1 MASWVPSELLNHLW
15 QSTLFVALVW
25 LATLALRR
33 NRARVRYWLWMVA
46 SIKFLVPVSGLVSV
60 GEQFAWN
67 AHPASVQPAV
77 SFVMEEILTPA
88 AVAAVPLP
96 NPHLPSVLPWLLVAV
111 WCGGVALVLGSW
123 WRHWLPVRSALR
135 RATPVQ
141 LDAQYDAADLAILS
155 SPSMWDVGV
164 VGIRH
169 PVLLFPEG
177 LTNRLVPAQF
187 QALIAHERCHIRCH
201 DNLFAAVHV
210 IIEALFWFHPL
221 VWWIEAR
228 LVDERERACDE
239 AVLRAG
245 NEPGDYATGIL
256 EVCQY
261 TVRSRLSWVAGISGS
276 NLRRR
281 VESIMRSDIG
291 RPMSICRLLA
301 LGLAVVAVIGVPVV
315 GGGIKK
321 SSPSWQNSTVAQQQS
336 IGNGVTFEVASIRAN
351 KSGRLDMPSGTKGR
365 LYTATNIPLRN
376 VIAAAY
382 GMPAARVLGGP
393 SWIGAASIEMR
404 FIGGDR
410 FDISAKLPE
419 DTSADQVPA
428 MLRAL
433 LADRF
438 KLIAH
443 SEIREATVYALV
455 VARND
460 GRLGP
465 QLRKA
470 SIDCEAA
477 GAVLPAGPDA
487 ATVVAPELKTEDQ
500 GRCQREIG
508 GEILGRGQRLSGL
521 ARMLS
526 LFADRP
532 VIDRTGLTGGFD
544 FELRFLELA
553 TAPDATGPRADPITG
568 IFAAVQEQLGLK
580 LESIRGNLE
589 FIIID
594 SVEHPTEN

>member
-1 MASWVPSELLNHLW
+1 MAFWLPSALLNHLW

-25 LATLALRR
+25 LAAFALRR

-46 SIKFLVPVSGLVSV
+46 SVKFLVPVSVLMSV
-60 GEQFAWN
+60 GERFAWN
-67 AHPASVQPAV
+67 APPPASVRPAV
-77 SFVMEEILTPA
+77 SFLMEDILTPA
-88 AVAAVPLP
+88 AVAAVPLTTT
-96 NPHLPSVLPWLLVAV
+96 HLPSVLPWLLVAA
-111 WCGGVALVLGSW
+111 WCGGVSLVLVSY
-123 WRHWLPVRSALR
+123 WRHWLPIRSALR
-135 RATPVQ
+135 RAKPVQ

-169 PVLLFPEG
+169 PVLLLPDG

-187 QALIAHERCHIRCH
+187 RALIAHERCHIRCH

-228 LVDERERACDE
+228 LVGERERACDE

-256 EVCQY
+256 EVCHY

-276 NLRRR
+276 NLRHR
-281 VESIMRSDIG
+281 VESIMRRDIG
-291 RPMSICRLLA
+291 RPMSVCRLLA
-301 LGLAVVAVIGVPVV
+301 LGLAVVCVIGVPVV
-315 GGGIKK
+315 GGGIKA
-321 SSPSWQNSTVAQQQS
+321 SSPSQQNSTVAQQQS

-351 KSGRLDMPSGTKGR
+351 KSGRLAMPSGTKGR

-393 SWIGAASIEMR
+393 SWIGAASIDMR

-419 DTSADQVPA
+419 GTSADQVPA

-433 LADRF
+433 LSDRF

-443 SEIREATVYALV
+443 SDIREAPVYALV

-470 SIDCEAA
+470 SIDCDAA
-477 GAVLPAGPDA
+477 GAVIPGPDA
-487 ATVVAPELKTEDQ
+487 ATVVDPELKSEDQ
-500 GRCQREIG
+500 ARCQSEIG
-508 GEILGRGQRLSGL
+508 GEILGRGQRLGAL

-532 VIDRTGLTGGFD
+532 VIDRTRLTGGFD
-544 FELRFLELA
+544 FELRFPELA
-553 TAPDATGPRADPITG
+553 TDATGPRADPISG
-568 IFAAVQEQLGLK
+568 IFTAVQEQLGLK
-580 LESIRGNLE
+580 LESVRGNLE